1 MFDRERCE
9 ALMLDYVYDL
19 LEAAEIAELEAYL
32 STHPDGEELRRRA
45 DAWKQQL
52 AVAAKSEFPAL
63 QFAAPSPSA
72 SPTRS
77 EGAKP
82 APARPRAAKP
92 AKGSSWTRWVIAGS
106 ALLLVLGFGIPAGWH
121 FAGHWN
127 KAAEAERQRVAFENA
142 QRAHVDFTTQYNAR
156 REQAEADVT
165 AAAIANAQIQQQFNA
180 ALEKA
185 RKDAEDE
192 HVALEKQFEAALVDA
207 RKAVE
212 DKQFIVRFTGPER
225 AQPGAPNEWT
235 IEMYRRNG
243 TRALPSKVEWV
254 VKDQTGKE
262 IYRDQKQAPTR
273 AGFVEP
279 PKINLPV
286 SFWEKVKPNSDLVM
300 EVIAHND
307 REKANVSA
315 RIKLARP
322 VFITHLATDKP
333 LYKPG
338 ETVYFRSLTLDR
350 STFTPPEQD
359 MMLQFR
365 ITRPDGS
372 VVAID
377 SGVAKLYDDPNQRW
391 RHLVGPDRK
400 PLRGIGCGEFGIGMK
415 EPGGEYKLSV
425 VDTTPTYDEVR
436 RQAVNRE
443 VVLETRKFNV
453 AEYKPEIFEKTLEFD
468 GKSYG
473 AGDTVMVKFTASR
486 TQGGKVKNGLVT
498 PVAQV
503 DGQNINIPAS
513 RTDDEGVA
521 RFKFVLPKNITKGEG
536 TLSITVSDAADA
548 EPIHRPIPLVG
559 RIIKVEFFPEGG
571 DLVLDVPSRVY
582 FQATTPNGKPAD
594 IKGII
599 TDGRETVAEIA
610 TLTDADNPG
619 VNRGQGVFTF
629 TPRTGK
635 TYYLK
640 ISKPSGIIEPIV
652 NQSSNPAAAI
662 AGAIGLGNFN
672 GIPLIG
678 TMPTGFILPKAKDD
692 GVVLTALDPLTDRE
706 QPIRVQLQTVKTKK
720 IVVVGAYTRSR
731 LVDHQRVELEPG
743 KTVEVKLNPNT
754 KAGGV
759 TRLTVFEERAVEETK
774 QATLIP
780 LAERLVYRKPAEQLL
795 LNIEP
800 NKTGKNGGYN
810 PGSAVSLRINALNE
824 NETPVPAIV
833 MVAVVNQNVLTMADE
848 KTGRLMPTHFLLA
861 SEVKKPEDLEHADF
875 LISEDARTAMVAAK
889 ALDLLLGTQ
898 GWRRFAEQQMPS
910 LQPQPSEEVDRML
923 VANGQKSST
932 PAETLREEEAKVFA
946 EYKPK
951 LEVVLRKRADMLEEK
966 KVIAQYEAQ
975 TQSAALR
982 LTTARQVSDAAK
994 AEYPAI
1000 KAETAQLLK
1009 ARDEANRRHEE
1020 AVASLRRYEQ
1030 ESVETRSVLFGGFC
1044 LGLLVIAGGAL
1055 IVGLTRQGR
1064 ESAPWYSSAAVSFT
1078 ACVVAVVGAVVV
1090 GRWSDNSRQVAMK
1103 EGALMGPDGQME
1115 NRPMLGRNGGREA
1128 DAMMMAENAM
1138 APGKANF
1145 GDEQGRG
1152 GFGGGPPAGA
1162 GAGPALAPGAPPP
1175 VVPPMENGFAPLPKM
1190 EVGPNLNNAKKDKK
1204 GFEPRGPR
1212 NADPRLEL
1220 QADDVAKLK
1229 EAAKGGK
1236 ALYQLEREVA
1246 DKDAKNQNRIRQE
1259 VLRQRL
1265 QGGRFKGAG
1274 FRPAGIDA
1282 AEEQRD
1288 LMQREAQARFLEQAP
1303 GFYVREY
1310 KFEKTGDANVRDDFT
1325 ETVYWHPVL
1334 VIPDSGSTQIDFALS
1349 DSITR
1354 YQVLVAGHT
1363 LDGRIGACTTHIE
1376 ARKPFTVDPKTPIE
1390 VNANDRID
1398 VPFRFVND
1406 SDVRRAVTFTVDPIS
1421 LMPVDKTL
1429 WQDGRIKDFVEL
1441 NANEKKRRII
1451 SFKPTK
1457 EGDVS
1462 ITVLSSSNPP
1472 EMPDNISRRFRVVA
1486 EGFPVAGAAS
1496 DLLEKRAD
1504 VSFTL
1509 PEQIVDGTLKVK
1521 LNVYPTTL
1529 SDLQSGLE
1537 GLLREPYGCF
1547 EQTST
1552 SNYPNLLILDYLKSA
1567 DQAKPE
1573 LAQRAKDLL
1582 DKGYAKLVSFECP
1595 ESATS
1600 SRRGFEWFGH
1610 ADQQHQALTA
1620 YGLLQFK
1627 DLSKVFKVD
1636 PALIQ
1641 RTQTYLL
1648 AQRDGQGGFKR
1659 NARALDTFGRAPDH
1673 TTNAYIVWA
1682 LVESDP
1688 DDKEGMDLTKEFAAL
1703 RKQAKEHAEAKDDPY
1718 FLALVA
1724 NSLMLRP
1731 TGGNREAAI
1740 AILEQ
1745 IVEKHLKNGCVEGA
1759 KTSITSSGGRDLQI
1773 ETTALTVLGWLRSG
1787 EPTRFIKPVKEATK
1801 WIGQQRGGHGAFGST
1816 QSTILA
1822 LKALIEHT
1830 KVSKRPAEDGE
1841 IRLTIGGKT
1850 FKKAFTKADQEVI
1863 TLDVPAEAFKSGMND
1878 AAVEITTAQPYPF
1891 SLAWSCNTL
1900 KPQDTGKSAVEI
1912 ATKLDRK
1919 NAVEGEMV
1927 KLDVTLKNKLNEGHG
1942 MAVAIVGLP
1951 GGTRIPADQKE
1962 LTKLR
1967 EDGKI
1972 SYFEIRGRELIL
1984 YWRSMA
1990 PNQTID
1996 VSVGLICEIPGEYRG
2011 PASRGYL
2018 YYNAD
2023 HKNWVDPLSITIAPS
2038 NQQGFEDVATK

>member
-1 MFDRERCE
+1 
-9 ALMLDYVYDL
+9 
-19 LEAAEIAELEAYL
+19 
-32 STHPDGEELRRRA
+32 
-45 DAWKQQL
+45 
-52 AVAAKSEFPAL
+52 
-63 QFAAPSPSA
+63 
-72 SPTRS
+72 
-77 EGAKP
+77 
-82 APARPRAAKP
+82 
-92 AKGSSWTRWVIAGS
+92 
-106 ALLLVLGFGIPAGWH
+106 
-121 FAGHWN
+121 
-127 KAAEAERQRVAFENA
+127 
-142 QRAHVDFTTQYNAR
+142 
-156 REQAEADVT
+156 
-165 AAAIANAQIQQQFNA
+165 
-180 ALEKA
+180 
-185 RKDAEDE
+185 
-192 HVALEKQFEAALVDA
+192 
-207 RKAVE
+207 
-212 DKQFIVRFTGPER
+212 
-225 AQPGAPNEWT
+225 
-235 IEMYRRNG
+235 MYRRNG

-286 SFWEKVKPNSDLVM
+286 SFWEKVKPNSELVM
-300 EVIAHND
+300 EVTAHDD

-400 PLRGIGCGEFGIGMK
+400 PLRGIGCGEFGIGFK

-436 RQAVNRE
+436 RQAINRE

-498 PVAQV
+498 AVAKV
-503 DGQNINIPAS
+503 DGQNIDIPAS

-536 TLSITVSDAADA
+536 TLSITVSDGADA

-559 RIIKVEFFPEGG
+559 RVIKVEFFPEGG
-571 DLVLDVPSRVY
+571 DLVLDAPSRVY

-610 TLTDADNPG
+610 TLTDAENPG

-629 TPRTGK
+629 TPRAGR

-640 ISKPSGIIEPIV
+640 INKPSGIIEPIV
-652 NQSSNPAAAI
+652 NQSSNPAAI
-662 AGAIGLGNFN
+662 VAGAIGLGNFN
-672 GIPLIG
+672 GIPVIG
-678 TMPTGFILPKAKDD
+678 TMPTGFTLPKAKDE

-743 KTVEVKLNPNT
+743 KAVEVKLNPNT

-759 TRLTVFEERAVEETK
+759 TRLTVFEERAIEETK
-774 QATLIP
+774 QSTLIP

-795 LNIEP
+795 LNIDP
-800 NKTGKNGGYN
+800 DKKGKNGGYN
-810 PGSAVSLRINALNE
+810 PGSAVSLKINAFNE
-824 NETPVPAIV
+824 SETPVPAIV

-875 LISEDARTAMVAAK
+875 LISEDARTAVPAAK

-923 VANGQKSST
+923 VANGQKSQT
-932 PAETLREEEAKVFA
+932 PVETLRQEENKAIA
-946 EYKPK
+946 EFKPK
-951 LEVVLRKRADMLEEK
+951 FEVSLRKLVDRVEEN

-975 TQSAALR
+975 TQSAGLR
-982 LTTARQVSDAAK
+982 LSTARQVSEAVK
-994 AEYPAI
+994 AEYAAV
-1000 KAETAQLLK
+1000 KAETARLLI
-1009 ARDEANRRHEE
+1009 ARDEANRRRHE
-1020 AVASLRRYEQ
+1020 ADASLRRYEE
-1030 ESVETRSVLFGGFC
+1030 ESVETRAILFGGFC
-1044 LGLLVIAGGAL
+1044 LGLLVIAGGAT
-1055 IVGLTRQGR
+1055 IVGLTRKGR
-1064 ESAPWYSSAAVSFT
+1064 ESAPWHASAAVSFVT
-1078 ACVVAVVGAVVV
+1078 CVVAVVGAVVV
-1090 GRWSDNSRQVAMK
+1090 GRWSDNSRQVSMK
-1103 EGALMGPDGQME
+1103 EGALMRPDGRMEERQMARG
-1115 NRPMLGRNGGREA
+1115 NAMRDA
-1128 DAMMMAENAM
+1128 DLRIAENEM
-1138 APGKANF
+1138 APGQANV
-1145 GDEQGRG
+1145 GGGAGLG
-1152 GFGGGPPAGA
+1152 GFGVKGPFGGGGGPGGPNPVAPARMA
-1162 GAGPALAPGAPPP
+1162 PRADDLRAPGPQ
-1175 VVPPMENGFAPLPKM
+1175 PKKDAG
-1190 EVGPNLNNAKKDKK
+1190 GPDPTIAAKKGKK
-1204 GFEPRGPR
+1204 AFDARGAEKPYA
-1212 NADPRLEL
+1212 NLEGRIVDL
-1220 QADDVAKLK
+1220 AKSK
-1229 EAAKGGK
+1229 EGGKGDK
-1236 ALYQLEREVA
+1236 ALYELERR
-1246 DKDAKNQNRIRQE
+1246 DANNHARIQNQIRQE
-1259 VLRQRL
+1259 VMRQRL
-1265 QGGRFKGAG
+1265 QGGIKGGG
-1274 FRPAGIDA
+1274 FRPSGVDA

-1288 LMQREAQARFLEQAP
+1288 MMEKDAQARFLEQAP

-1310 KFEKTGDANVRDDFT
+1310 KYEKTGDANVRDDFT

-1334 VIPDSGSTQIDFALS
+1334 VIPDSGSTQIQFALS
-1349 DSITR
+1349 DSIAR

-1363 LDGRIGACTTHIE
+1363 LDGRIGAYTTHIE

-1406 SDVRRAVTFTVDPIS
+1406 SDVRRAVTFTVDPIN

-1429 WQDGRIKDFVEL
+1429 MQDGKIKDYVEL

-1451 SFKPTK
+1451 GFKPTK

-1582 DKGYAKLVSFECP
+1582 DKGYAKLISFECP

-1600 SRRGFEWFGH
+1600 SRRGFEWFGQ

-1648 AQRDGQGGFKR
+1648 AQRDGHGGFKR
-1659 NARALDTFGRAPDH
+1659 NARALDSFGRAPDH
-1673 TTNAYIVWA
+1673 ITNAYIVWA

-1688 DDKEGMDLTKEFAAL
+1688 DDKESMDLTKEFAAL
-1703 RKQAKEHAEAKDDPY
+1703 KKQAKENAEATDDPY

-1759 KTSITSSGGRDLQI
+1759 KTSITHSGGRDLQI

-1787 EPTRFIKPVKEATK
+1787 EPTKFIKPVKEATK

-1830 KVSKRPAEDGE
+1830 RVSKRPAEDGE

-1850 FKKAFTKADQEVI
+1850 FRKAFTKADQEVI
-1863 TLDVPAEAFKSGMND
+1863 TLEVPADAFKSGMND

-1891 SLAWSCNTL
+1891 SLAWSCNTR

-1984 YWRSMA
+1984 YWRSLV

-2038 NQQGFEDVATK
+2038 NQPGFEDVATK